1 MPKVY
6 CKKSVVKTSVLCI
19 NSLVKNLQL
28 YDLNKKCRILVRVIT
43 DLIRL
48 F

>member
-6 CKKSVVKTSVLCI
+6 CKKSVKTSVLCI

-28 YDLNKKCRILVRVIT
+28 YDLNKNIEFWLE
-43 DLIRL
+43 
-48 F
+48 